1 MQCIFARCTGDSKNS
16 RQPEKRK
23 ETRCVTAKIYNDLKL
38 EECVMPKQIEG
49 EPYVRISVD
58 EAADLHGN
66 DDVVFVDVR
75 RTDEYIEGHVEG
87 ALFITVDDVL
97 GRIDELPRDKNL
109 LFICA
114 AGVRSGLACEM
125 AAAMGYDSSK
135 LYNIEEGTP
144 TWIERGYPTS
154 QGTDL

>member
-1 MQCIFARCTGDSKNS
+1 
-16 RQPEKRK
+16 
-23 ETRCVTAKIYNDLKL
+23 
-38 EECVMPKQIEG
+38 MPKQIEG

-58 EAADLHGN
+58 EAAELHGN
-66 DDVVFVDVR
+66 EDVVFVDVR
-75 RTDEYIEGHVEG
+75 RTDEYVEGLVEG
-87 ALFITVDDVL
+87 ATSLTSFIE
-97 GRIDELPRDKNL
+97 GCLPRDKDL
-109 LFICA
+109 MFICA